1 MKAEGGKMSKRK
13 LMLISPMLHQGGFE
27 RVCVTTARLLQP
39 YFDVTIVIFDSA
51 NIAYDVEGLSIIDIQ
66 MGVRKGKLQ
75 KILNIIRR
83 SRKVR
88 KLKKEMQP
96 EIAYSFGP
104 TANMVNAFSKT
115 GKEKVW
121 LGLRNY
127 TDVEEETKMR
137 LLVKKADLI
146 VCCSRDIEKY
156 VKIKYKFNNT
166 AVLYNLYDADTIR
179 KEAAASDPPL
189 PFSEEQKEPESK
201 LYETESQF
209 PASAGNTKTFRYLV
223 SMGRDDPMKG
233 FWHMIKAFKLVHD
246 QIPEAR
252 LILMGAG
259 TFQKY
264 KTLAEQLKITDEI
277 YFAGMRR
284 DPYALLKYG
293 EVYLLTS
300 ANEGFPNALVEAM
313 TLSLAPVSTNCL
325 TGPAEIL
332 VRNGDT
338 ASLNDQFAEKQ
349 KEKETP
355 VIYGD
360 YGIVVPEM
368 QKEENLDPAD
378 ITEEER
384 NLADTVI
391 RLLQDER
398 LLQSYRQ
405 AAARR
410 AGDFTYEKYLEQF
423 LKLAEE

>member
-1 MKAEGGKMSKRK
+1 MSKRK

-88 KLKKEMQP
+88 ELKKEMQP

-104 TANMVNAFSKT
+104 TANMVNAFSRT

-146 VCCSRDIEKY
+146 VCCSRDIEKS

-166 AVLYNLYDADTIR
+166 AVLYNLYDVDTIR

-189 PFSEEQKEPESK
+189 PFAEELKE
-201 LYETESQF
+201 
-209 PASAGNTKTFRYLV
+209 AGRLQQEPGQLRYLV

-264 KTLAEQLKITDEI
+264 KTLAEQLKITDAI

-349 KEKETP
+349 KEKETH

-391 RLLQDER
+391 RLLQDEK

>member
-1 MKAEGGKMSKRK
+1 
-13 LMLISPMLHQGGFE
+13 MLISPMLHQGGFE

-146 VCCSRDIEKY
+146 VCCSRDIEKS

-189 PFSEEQKEPESK
+189 PFSEELKE
-201 LYETESQF
+201 
-209 PASAGNTKTFRYLV
+209 AGSLQQEPGQLRYLV

-233 FWHMIKAFKLVHD
+233 FWHLIKAFKLVHD

-264 KTLAEQLKITDEI
+264 KTLAEQLEITDAI

-338 ASLNDQFAEKQ
+338 ASLNDQFTEKQ

-391 RLLQDER
+391 RLLQDEK

-405 AAARR
+405 TAARR

>member
-1 MKAEGGKMSKRK
+1 MKVEGGKMSKRK

-146 VCCSRDIEKY
+146 VCCSRDIEKS

-189 PFSEEQKEPESK
+189 PFSEELKEVGSLQQEPGQ
-201 LYETESQF
+201 L
-209 PASAGNTKTFRYLV
+209 RYLV

-264 KTLAEQLKITDEI
+264 KTLAEQIEITDAI

-338 ASLNDQFAEKQ
+338 ASLDDQFTEKQ

-391 RLLQDER
+391 RLLQDEK

-405 AAARR
+405 TAARR

>member
-1 MKAEGGKMSKRK
+1 MKVEGGKMSKRK

-104 TANMVNAFSKT
+104 TANMVNAFSRT

-146 VCCSRDIEKY
+146 ICCSRDIEKS

-189 PFSEEQKEPESK
+189 PFSEELKEVGSLQQEPGQ
-201 LYETESQF
+201 L
-209 PASAGNTKTFRYLV
+209 RYLV

-264 KTLAEQLKITDEI
+264 KTLAEQLKITDAI

-338 ASLNDQFAEKQ
+338 ASLDDQFTEKQ

-391 RLLQDER
+391 RLLQDEK

-405 AAARR
+405 TAARR

>member
-1 MKAEGGKMSKRK
+1 MKVEGGKMSKRK

-146 VCCSRDIEKY
+146 VCCSRDIEKS

-179 KEAAASDPPL
+179 KEAAASDLPL
-189 PFSEEQKEPESK
+189 PFAEELKEVGSLQQEPGQ
-201 LYETESQF
+201 L
-209 PASAGNTKTFRYLV
+209 RYLV

-264 KTLAEQLKITDEI
+264 KTLAEQLKITDAI

-338 ASLNDQFAEKQ
+338 ASLDDQFTEKQ

-391 RLLQDER
+391 RLLQDEK

-405 AAARR
+405 TAARR

>member
-1 MKAEGGKMSKRK
+1 MKVEGGKMSKRK

-146 VCCSRDIEKY
+146 VCCSRDIEKS

-189 PFSEEQKEPESK
+189 PFSEELKEVGSLQQEPGQ
-201 LYETESQF
+201 L
-209 PASAGNTKTFRYLV
+209 RYLV

-264 KTLAEQLKITDEI
+264 KTLAEQLKITDAI

-338 ASLNDQFAEKQ
+338 ASLNDQFTEKQ

-391 RLLQDER
+391 RLLQDEK

>member
-146 VCCSRDIEKY
+146 VCCSRDIEKS

-189 PFSEEQKEPESK
+189 PFSEELKEVGSLQQEPGQ
-201 LYETESQF
+201 L
-209 PASAGNTKTFRYLV
+209 RYLV

-264 KTLAEQLKITDEI
+264 KTLAEQLKITDAI

-338 ASLNDQFAEKQ
+338 ASLNDQFTEKQ

-405 AAARR
+405 TAARR

-423 LKLAEE
+423 LKLAGK

>member
-1 MKAEGGKMSKRK
+1 MKVEGGKMSKRK

-189 PFSEEQKEPESK
+189 PFSEELKEVGSLQQESGQ
-201 LYETESQF
+201 L
-209 PASAGNTKTFRYLV
+209 RYLV

-233 FWHMIKAFKLVHD
+233 FWHLIKAFKLVHD

-264 KTLAEQLKITDEI
+264 KTLAEQLKIADAI

-338 ASLNDQFAEKQ
+338 ASLDDQFAEKQ

-391 RLLQDER
+391 GLLQDER

>member
-27 RVCVTTARLLQP
+27 RVCVTTARLLEP

-83 SRKVR
+83 YRKVR
-88 KLKKEMQP
+88 ELKKEMQP

-104 TANMVNAFSKT
+104 TANMVNAFSRT

-146 VCCSRDIEKY
+146 VCCSRDIEKS

-189 PFSEEQKEPESK
+189 PFAEELKE
-201 LYETESQF
+201 
-209 PASAGNTKTFRYLV
+209 AGSLQQEPGQLRYLV

-264 KTLAEQLKITDEI
+264 KTLAEQLKITDAI

-338 ASLNDQFAEKQ
+338 ASLDDQFTEKQ

-391 RLLQDER
+391 RLLQDEK

-405 AAARR
+405 TAARR

>member
-146 VCCSRDIEKY
+146 VCCSRDIEKS

-189 PFSEEQKEPESK
+189 PFSEELKEVGSLQQESGQ
-201 LYETESQF
+201 L
-209 PASAGNTKTFRYLV
+209 RYLV

-233 FWHMIKAFKLVHD
+233 FWHLIKAFKLVHD

-264 KTLAEQLKITDEI
+264 KTLAEQLKITDAI

-338 ASLNDQFAEKQ
+338 ASLNDQFTEKQ

-391 RLLQDER
+391 RLLQDEK
-398 LLQSYRQ
+398 LMQSYRQ
-405 AAARR
+405 TAARR

>member
-1 MKAEGGKMSKRK
+1 MKVEGGKMSKRK

-104 TANMVNAFSKT
+104 TANMVNAFSRT

-146 VCCSRDIEKY
+146 VCCSRDIEKS

-189 PFSEEQKEPESK
+189 PFSEELKEVGSLQQEPGQ
-201 LYETESQF
+201 L
-209 PASAGNTKTFRYLV
+209 RYLV

-264 KTLAEQLKITDEI
+264 KTLAEQLKITDAI

-338 ASLNDQFAEKQ
+338 ASLNDQFTEKQ

-391 RLLQDER
+391 RLLQDEK

-405 AAARR
+405 TAARR

-423 LKLAEE
+423 LKLAGK

>member
-1 MKAEGGKMSKRK
+1 MKVEGGKMSKRK

-146 VCCSRDIEKY
+146 VCCSRDIEKS

-189 PFSEEQKEPESK
+189 PFSEELKEVGSLQQEPGQ
-201 LYETESQF
+201 L
-209 PASAGNTKTFRYLV
+209 RYLV

-264 KTLAEQLKITDEI
+264 KTLAEQLKITDAI

-360 YGIVVPEM
+360 YGIVVSEM

-391 RLLQDER
+391 RLLQDEK

-405 AAARR
+405 TAARR

>member
-88 KLKKEMQP
+88 ELKKEIQP

-146 VCCSRDIEKY
+146 VCCSKDIEKS
-156 VKIKYKFNNT
+156 VKIRYKFNNT
-166 AVLYNLYDADTIR
+166 AVLYNLYDTDTIR
-179 KEAAASDPPL
+179 KEAAASDPSL
-189 PFSEEQKEPESK
+189 PFAEELKEVGSLQQEPGQ
-201 LYETESQF
+201 L
-209 PASAGNTKTFRYLV
+209 RYLV

-233 FWHMIKAFKLVHD
+233 FWHLIKAFKLVHD
-246 QIPEAR
+246 QIPEGR

-264 KTLAEQLKITDEI
+264 KTLAEQLKITDAI

-338 ASLNDQFAEKQ
+338 ASLNDQFTEKQ

-391 RLLQDER
+391 RLLQDEK

-405 AAARR
+405 TAARR

>member
-1 MKAEGGKMSKRK
+1 MKVEGGKMSKRK

-146 VCCSRDIEKY
+146 VCCSRDIEKS

-189 PFSEEQKEPESK
+189 PFSEELKEVGSLQQEPGQ
-201 LYETESQF
+201 L
-209 PASAGNTKTFRYLV
+209 RYLV

-264 KTLAEQLKITDEI
+264 KTLAEQLKITDAI

-338 ASLNDQFAEKQ
+338 ASLNDQFTEKQ

-391 RLLQDER
+391 RLLQDEK

-405 AAARR
+405 TAARR

>member
-1 MKAEGGKMSKRK
+1 MKVEGGKMSKRK

-88 KLKKEMQP
+88 ELKKEIQP

-146 VCCSRDIEKY
+146 VCCSRDIEKT

-189 PFSEEQKEPESK
+189 PFSEELKEVGSLQQESGQ
-201 LYETESQF
+201 L
-209 PASAGNTKTFRYLV
+209 RYLV

-233 FWHMIKAFKLVHD
+233 FWHLIKAFKLVHD

-264 KTLAEQLKITDEI
+264 KTLAEQLKITDAI

-338 ASLNDQFAEKQ
+338 ASLDDQFTEKQ

-391 RLLQDER
+391 RLLQDEK

-405 AAARR
+405 TAARR

>member
-1 MKAEGGKMSKRK
+1 MKVEGGKMSKRK

-146 VCCSRDIEKY
+146 VCCSRDIEKS

-189 PFSEEQKEPESK
+189 PFSEELKEVGSLQQEPGQ
-201 LYETESQF
+201 L
-209 PASAGNTKTFRYLV
+209 RYLV

-264 KTLAEQLKITDEI
+264 KTLAEQLKITDAI

-338 ASLNDQFAEKQ
+338 ASLDDQFTEKQ
-349 KEKETP
+349 KEKETH

-391 RLLQDER
+391 RLLQDEK

-405 AAARR
+405 TAARR

>member
-1 MKAEGGKMSKRK
+1 MKAEGGKMRKRK

-146 VCCSRDIEKY
+146 VCCSRDIEKS

-189 PFSEEQKEPESK
+189 PFSEELKEVGSLQQEPGQ
-201 LYETESQF
+201 L
-209 PASAGNTKTFRYLV
+209 RYLV

-264 KTLAEQLKITDEI
+264 KTLAEQLKITDAI

-338 ASLNDQFAEKQ
+338 ASLNDQFTEKQ

-391 RLLQDER
+391 RLLQDEK

-405 AAARR
+405 TAARR

>member
-104 TANMVNAFSKT
+104 TANMVNAFSRT

-146 VCCSRDIEKY
+146 VCCSKDIEKS

-166 AVLYNLYDADTIR
+166 AVLYNLYDVDTIR
-179 KEAAASDPPL
+179 KEAATSDPPL
-189 PFSEEQKEPESK
+189 PFAEELKE
-201 LYETESQF
+201 
-209 PASAGNTKTFRYLV
+209 AGRLQQEPGQLRYLV

-264 KTLAEQLKITDEI
+264 KTLAEQLKITDAI

-391 RLLQDER
+391 RLLQDEK

>member
-1 MKAEGGKMSKRK
+1 MKVEGGKMSKRK

-104 TANMVNAFSKT
+104 TANMVNAFSRT

-146 VCCSRDIEKY
+146 VCCSRDIEKS

-189 PFSEEQKEPESK
+189 PFPEELKQVGSLQQEPGQ
-201 LYETESQF
+201 L
-209 PASAGNTKTFRYLV
+209 RYLV

-264 KTLAEQLKITDEI
+264 KTLAEQLKITDAI

-338 ASLNDQFAEKQ
+338 ASLDDQFTEKQ

-391 RLLQDER
+391 RLLQDEK

-405 AAARR
+405 TAARR

>member
-39 YFDVTIVIFDSA
+39 YFDVTIVIFHSA

-88 KLKKEMQP
+88 KLKKKMQP

-137 LLVKKADLI
+137 LLIKKADLI
-146 VCCSRDIEKY
+146 VCCSRDIEKS

-166 AVLYNLYDADTIR
+166 AVLYNLYDVDTIR
-179 KEAAASDPPL
+179 KEAATSDPPL
-189 PFSEEQKEPESK
+189 PFAEELKE
-201 LYETESQF
+201 
-209 PASAGNTKTFRYLV
+209 AGRLQQEPGQLRYLV

-246 QIPEAR
+246 QIPEVR

-264 KTLAEQLKITDEI
+264 KTLAEQLKITDAI

-391 RLLQDER
+391 RLLQDEKQ
-398 LLQSYRQ
+398 LQSYRQ

>member
-27 RVCVTTARLLQP
+27 RVCITTARLLEP

-83 SRKVR
+83 SWKVR

-146 VCCSRDIEKY
+146 VCCSKDIERD

-179 KEAAASDPPL
+179 KEAAVSNPPL
-189 PFSEEQKEPESK
+189 PFGKELKEPESMQP
-201 LYETESQF
+201 LH
-209 PASAGNTKTFRYLV
+209 YLV

-246 QIPEAR
+246 QIPETR

-264 KTLAEQLKITDEI
+264 KTLAEQLEITDAI
-277 YFAGMRR
+277 YFAGMRK

-332 VRNGDT
+332 VKNGDT

-349 KEKETP
+349 KQKETT

-378 ITEEER
+378 ITAEER

-391 RLLQDER
+391 RLLQDEK
-398 LLQSYRQ
+398 LLQRYRQ

-423 LKLAEE
+423 LELAGE

>member
-1 MKAEGGKMSKRK
+1 MSKRK

-146 VCCSRDIEKY
+146 VCCSRDIEKS

-189 PFSEEQKEPESK
+189 PFSEELKEVGSLQQEPGQ
-201 LYETESQF
+201 L
-209 PASAGNTKTFRYLV
+209 RYLV

-264 KTLAEQLKITDEI
+264 KTLAEQLKITDAI

-338 ASLNDQFAEKQ
+338 ASLDDQFTEKQ

-391 RLLQDER
+391 RLLQDEK

-405 AAARR
+405 TAARR

>member
-27 RVCVTTARLLQP
+27 RVCVTTARLLEP

-88 KLKKEMQP
+88 ELKKEMQP

-146 VCCSRDIEKY
+146 VCCSRDIEKS

-179 KEAAASDPPL
+179 KEAAASDLPL
-189 PFSEEQKEPESK
+189 PFAEELKE
-201 LYETESQF
+201 
-209 PASAGNTKTFRYLV
+209 AGSLQQEPGQLRYLV

-264 KTLAEQLKITDEI
+264 KTLAEQLKITDAI

-338 ASLNDQFAEKQ
+338 ASLNDQFTEKQ

-391 RLLQDER
+391 RLLQDEK

-405 AAARR
+405 TAARR

>member
-1 MKAEGGKMSKRK
+1 MKVEGGKMSKRK

-88 KLKKEMQP
+88 ELKKEMQP

-146 VCCSRDIEKY
+146 VCCSKDIEKS

-189 PFSEEQKEPESK
+189 PFSEELKEVGSLQQEPGQ
-201 LYETESQF
+201 L
-209 PASAGNTKTFRYLV
+209 RYLV

-264 KTLAEQLKITDEI
+264 KTLAEQLKITDAI

-338 ASLNDQFAEKQ
+338 ASLNDQFTEKQ

-360 YGIVVPEM
+360 YGIVVQEM

-391 RLLQDER
+391 RLLQDEK

>member
-1 MKAEGGKMSKRK
+1 MKVEGGKMSKRK

-146 VCCSRDIEKY
+146 VCCSRDIEKS

-189 PFSEEQKEPESK
+189 PFAEELKGVGSLQQEPGQ
-201 LYETESQF
+201 L
-209 PASAGNTKTFRYLV
+209 RYLV

-264 KTLAEQLKITDEI
+264 KTLAEQLKITDAI

-338 ASLNDQFAEKQ
+338 ASLNDQFTEKQ
-349 KEKETP
+349 KEKETS

-391 RLLQDER
+391 RLLQDEK

-405 AAARR
+405 TAARR

>member
-1 MKAEGGKMSKRK
+1 MKVEGGKMSKRK

-104 TANMVNAFSKT
+104 TANMVNVFSRT

-137 LLVKKADLI
+137 LLVKNADLI
-146 VCCSRDIEKY
+146 VCCSKDIEKS

-179 KEAAASDPPL
+179 KEAAASDPSL
-189 PFSEEQKEPESK
+189 PFAEELKE
-201 LYETESQF
+201 
-209 PASAGNTKTFRYLV
+209 AGSLQQEPGQLRYLI

-264 KTLAEQLKITDEI
+264 KTLAEQLKITDAI

-332 VRNGDT
+332 IRNGDT

-349 KEKETP
+349 KEKETS

-391 RLLQDER
+391 GLLQDER